1 MLKTRIKH
9 SYLIALFIL
18 GSTAMNAQSPNWQ
31 WATGPTGQGVS
42 SAVCTDANKNVF
54 ITGHFLG
61 ALICGINTL
70 NDSLGPNQDVF
81 IAKYDAHGNVKWARS
96 GKGYADANAICADAD
111 GNVYVAG
118 NFYNDSITFGSQ
130 VLTNPNQGPQNSNIF
145 FVKYDSVGTVVWAK
159 NLGII
164 NNDYALGITAD
175 AHGYIYLTGNYTGD
189 SLTLD
194 NITLQHLGTGDAF
207 IAKFDTAGI
216 AHWVKNIGSPYV
228 AGSASVSTDPFGNVF
243 MSGYFL
249 GSTLY
254 LGNTNTSLTSSYAYN
269 VFVTK
274 YDSSGNM
281 RWTNYAGG
289 NIGNGP
295 GGIAA
300 DGAGSIFTTG
310 YFSDTIAFGV
320 DTIAGNGYQNIF
332 LAKYDSAGNLLW
344 AKATRGTYVDQA
356 NGIAVDKHGNALITG
371 YFQSDTISFDNIEL
385 FNPIGSQATFVAQYN
400 TNRQALWAIA
410 PTGTSNN
417 TGAAIAYNDEGIFIT
432 GTFQSSDIIFGND
445 TLLPSPSAI
454 FLAKLDTSILT
465 NLTPVSPVADGI
477 IVYPNPSTGSF
488 YFKGVDG
495 KNRIEVYN
503 IQGETVSSSIV
514 ESDNYSLSLTGYSKG
529 LYLYRITNEGS
540 VIQQGKIVLE

>member
-42 SAVCTDANKNVF
+42 SAVCTDANNNVF

-332 LAKYDSAGNLLW
+332 LAKYDSAGSLQW
-344 AKATRGTYVDQA
+344 ARATRGTYVDQA
-356 NGIAVDKHGNALITG
+356 NGIAVDKHGSALITG

-400 TNRQALWAIA
+400 TNGQALWAIA